1 MEERDGNVTGELV
14 KGYAGW
20 TVDTIGRYG
29 EGKVQARQRGSCHQP
44 AFPSLISAVER
55 QGVASEI
62 NDILAQIKLPVDIA
76 HAGSLGV
83 DTLKGFGVILIKV
96 CHKHQEF
103 SEASFF
109 KHAHQI

>member
-1 MEERDGNVTGELV
+1 M
-14 KGYAGW
+14 
-20 TVDTIGRYG
+20 
-29 EGKVQARQRGSCHQP
+29 GKVRCKPDKGVP
-44 AFPSLISAVER
+44 ATSELSSLISAVEC

-62 NDILAQIKLPVDIA
+62 NDILAQIKLPVNIT